1 MCVTYI
7 QFTVINESTLLH
19 IYFKWGIFMAFEPE
33 FAKQL
38 EIVFANSVLDNAGFP
53 KEFSNLYR
61 FIQDNSTS

>member
-38 EIVFANSVLDNAGFP
+38 EIVIANSVLDNAGFL
-53 KEFSNLYR
+53 N
-61 FIQDNSTS
+61 